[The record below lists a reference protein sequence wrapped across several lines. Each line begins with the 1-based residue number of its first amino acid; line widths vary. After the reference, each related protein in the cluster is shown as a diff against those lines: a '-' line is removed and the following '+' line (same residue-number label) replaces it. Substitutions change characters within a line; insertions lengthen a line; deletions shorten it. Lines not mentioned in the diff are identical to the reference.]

1 MLSSYLDNRFFRIKQ
16 HQEFSNL
23 YPIESGVPQ
32 SSILG
37 PMLYLL
43 FTSDLPIPE
52 NSIVATFAD
61 DTCILADGENE
72 IESTRKLQ
80 HAVNQLAEWTSKWNI
95 KLNESKSSH
104 INFTNKTIRYLPID
118 IHGCRIPYCNSA
130 KYLGMNL
137 DAKLKWNE
145 HVKIKATQLNLKFN
159 KLKWLIGRK
168 SNISIQNKLSL

>member
-32 SSILG
+32 GSILG

-61 DTCILADGENE
+61 DTCILADLHPKCVVQNGVLAKECAA
-72 IESTRKLQ
+72 IVSDFFRK
-80 HAVNQLAEWTSKWNI
+80 K
-95 KLNESKSSH
+95 
-104 INFTNKTIRYLPID
+104 R
-118 IHGCRIPYCNSA
+118 
-130 KYLGMNL
+130 
-137 DAKLKWNE
+137 
-145 HVKIKATQLNLKFN
+145 
-159 KLKWLIGRK
+159 
-168 SNISIQNKLSL
+168 